1 MDKYFKPLLL
11 AFMAVLCVAVV
22 VASVFA
28 ANYYRQQSGILNLE
42 TEVNK
47 KRVEALTPSI
57 SVQED
62 ACNLSDDAKT
72 GYTYLSL
79 TVADNK
85 KAGGTIS
92 NLITQAGGEVKSL
105 YTYSNYSGEEV
116 PPVYE
121 IRASIASDRAS
132 ALIADMRKSFPGS
145 MLQTE
150 SSSGQ
155 SASELRTTCGS
166 YLSNIKKAE
175 AQEKLYLA
183 QLQETGDR
191 ERILGVIGD
200 IRNEASTWQFTLKDF
215 LARLNKTDITVNIH
229 QTSN

>member
-11 AFMAVLCVAVV
+11 AFVAVLCVAVV

-42 TEVNK
+42 TEANK
-47 KRVEALTPSI
+47 KRVEALTSSI

-72 GYTYLSL
+72 GYAYLSL

-92 NLITQAGGEVKSL
+92 SLITQAGGEIKNL
-105 YTYSNYSGEEV
+105 YTYSNYSWEEV
-116 PPVYE
+116 PPAYE
-121 IRASIASDRAS
+121 IRASISTDRAA
-132 ALIADMRKSFPGS
+132 ALMADLRKSFPGN
-145 MLQTE
+145 MLRTE
-150 SSSGQ
+150 SSSDQ
-155 SASELRTTCGS
+155 SASELRATCDS
-166 YLSNIKKAE
+166 YLRNIKKAE

-183 QLQETGDR
+183 QLQESGDR
-191 ERILGVIGD
+191 EKILGVIGD
-200 IRNEASTWQFTLKDF
+200 IRNEASTFQFTLKDF
-215 LARLNKTDITVNIH
+215 LTRLNKTDITIIIN